1 MPVKNTR
8 EKSVAFVTSIMKET
22 QLNDFD
28 SSSKNVGFTK
38 PNLMQCLPAW
48 IEKLW
53 IIALATI
60 PDSNR
65 LWVLKEE

>member
-1 MPVKNTR
+1 
-8 EKSVAFVTSIMKET
+8 MKET

-28 SSSKNVGFTK
+28 SSSKNVGFNK
-38 PNLMQCLPAW
+38 PNLIQCLPAL

-65 LWVLKEE
+65 LWVLKEN